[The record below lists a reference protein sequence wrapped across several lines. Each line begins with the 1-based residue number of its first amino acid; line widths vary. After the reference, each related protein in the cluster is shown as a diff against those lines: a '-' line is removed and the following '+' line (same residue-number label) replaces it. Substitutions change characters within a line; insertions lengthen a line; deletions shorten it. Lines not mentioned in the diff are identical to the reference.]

1 MLIFNID
8 LRILATYNYKYK
20 KCGGKM
26 KKRLACV
33 LALIIMIAANS
44 GGVMPT
50 FALTVA
56 GEGME
61 VEEGDLY
68 TDYDVST
75 WGEILE
81 VVEDDPENC
90 ARLNFTSDITKEVGD
105 ARLQIPEDKYVEM
118 NLNGHTL
125 SLMSNNTRGLANYGD
140 LVITGNG
147 IINNG
152 TEVSGAYGLIDN
164 YGSITIENGTFI
176 DYGEGDGS
184 SIKNRPGYGASL
196 VIEAGTF
203 EGRGVNT
210 GNACVYSDGV
220 LIISDGVSFISAS
233 NRAYAVIVNSGRASI
248 GETVGVVDNPVIVD
262 GTHGGLGVNGGSVV
276 VNNGVYSAKNYYA
289 IWITNN
295 DGMTDVDIKY
305 GEFNGNLYGLRAGVD
320 DGHQDASDADIRI
333 EGGKFY
339 GGTKAAIA
347 LNAASSERDWGLTI
361 SGGEYS
367 TEPNKGYL
375 AEDYVAGKTID
386 DAYPYMVVSET
397 DESDQY
403 DVEYEEDEETGEE
416 VPIIYPSI
424 VDYGDEESD
433 GVKTS
438 DESDYGG
445 TIEFNESFIADRKAY
460 VEIKENSE
468 EITFSSDKTSAVVAF
483 DIALRDRNKSEIEVK
498 NNSLVVRIK
507 LTDEQYEEIVDK
519 EAIYVVYADG
529 GKEIE
534 RIEARVIDGENGKK
548 ILEFETTHLSTFVL
562 AYDSEEEELESTAV
576 EIVSPETG
584 TMTAAGAS
592 ASVAALMTA
601 VAVGILTSITSF
613 AYLMRRRD

>member
-1 MLIFNID
+1 
-8 LRILATYNYKYK
+8 
-20 KCGGKM
+20 M
-26 KKRLACV
+26 KKRLACI
-33 LALIIMIAANS
+33 LALAVIFAANFGS
-44 GGVMPT
+44 AVPI
-50 FALTVA
+50 FAITAV
-56 GEGME
+56 GEEMV
-61 VEEGDLY
+61 VEEGDWY

-75 WGEILE
+75 WEEIFEAL
-81 VVEDDPENC
+81 EDDFGSC
-90 ARLNFTSDITKEVGD
+90 VRLNFASDIVKEASD
-105 ARLQIPEDKYVEM
+105 AKLQIPKGKYVEL

-125 SLMSNNTRGLANYGD
+125 SLMSNNVRGLANYGD

-147 IINNG
+147 VIDNG
-152 TEVSGAYGLIDN
+152 AEVSGSYGLIDN
-164 YGSITIENGTFI
+164 YGSITIENGTFV

-184 SIKNRPGYGASL
+184 SIKNRPGYDASL
-196 VIEAGTF
+196 IIEAGTF

-220 LIISDGVSFISAS
+220 LIINDGVSFTSAS
-233 NRAYAVIVNSGRASI
+233 NRAYAVIVNSGDAII
-248 GETVGVVDNPVIVD
+248 GENIGAIDNPVIVD
-262 GTHGGLGVNGGSVV
+262 GTHGGLGVNGGSLV
-276 VNNGVYSAKNYYA
+276 VNNGIYSAKNYYG

-305 GEFNGNLYGLRAGVD
+305 GDFKGNLYGLRAGVD

-347 LNAASSERDWGLTI
+347 LNTASSERDWGLTI

-433 GVKTS
+433 GVKTN

-445 TIEFNESFIADRKAY
+445 TIEFNESFVADRKAY
-460 VEIKENSE
+460 VEIKESSE

-483 DIALRDRNKSEIEVK
+483 DIALRDRSKSEIEVK

-507 LTDEQYEEIVDK
+507 LTDEQYEEIADK

-534 RIEARVIDGENGKK
+534 RIEARVIDGENGEK

-562 AYDSEEEELESTAV
+562 VYDSVEEEQEEAAV
-576 EIVSPETG
+576 PEAITPDTG

-592 ASVAALMTA
+592 ASVAAIATA
-601 VAVGILTSITSF
+601 VAVGLLTSIATF
-613 AYLMRRRD
+613 TYLMRRRG